1 MKISVIVPVFNAEKY
16 LKKCIDSVIS
26 QTYTDWEMI
35 LVDDGSNDKSG
46 DIADSYAVKDTRIR
60 VIHQENAGPGM
71 ARNHGIDKA
80 TGDFLVFLDSDD
92 YIEKEYFQLLS
103 DCVKEQGAE
112 VVFIDVIQEKP
123 DGEIIRYEKMSR
135 FKEKSKKDMIGCQMT
150 GYMPWGGVRKAVS
163 RKLVTENHLRYSAD
177 TVGEEAI
184 FSFEVLRNARV
195 VSFIE
200 KGLYHYVNHPG
211 SQSKN
216 PNGTWE
222 ITLSKMQRHL
232 EESGLRQEYK
242 EQLASF
248 AFAVMILWLLRFS
261 KQNSISETW
270 KLFEVRR
277 SQYVQEY
284 GWMLRADYLRK
295 ELRLLIPFVRCDV
308 LLPLVLAAKMSK
320 RA

>member
-1 MKISVIVPVFNAEKY
+1 MKISAIVPFFNAEKY

-60 VIHQENAGPGM
+60 VFHQGNAGPGM

-92 YIEKEYFQLLS
+92 YIEREYFLLLS
-103 DCVKEQGAE
+103 NCVKEQGAE

-123 DGEIIRYEKMSR
+123 DGEIIRYEKMSH

-184 FSFEVLRNARV
+184 FSFEVLQNARK

-222 ITLSKMQRHL
+222 ITLSKMQWHL

-248 AFAVMILWLLRFS
+248 AFVVMILWLLRFS

-270 KLFEVRR
+270 KQFKVRR

-295 ELRLLIPFVRCDV
+295 ELRLLIPFVWCDV

>member
-16 LKKCIDSVIS
+16 LKKCVDSVIS
-26 QTYTDWEMI
+26 QTHTDWEMI

-60 VIHQENAGPGM
+60 VFHQENAGPGM

-92 YIEKEYFQLLS
+92 YIEREYFLLLS
-103 DCVKEQGAE
+103 NCIKEQGAE
-112 VVFIDVIQEKP
+112 AVFIDVIQEKP

-184 FSFEVLRNARV
+184 FSFEVLRNARK

-200 KGLYHYVNHPG
+200 NGLYHYVNHPG

-222 ITLSKMQRHL
+222 VTLAKMKQHL
-232 EESGLRQEYK
+232 EEKGIEQEYK
-242 EQLASF
+242 VQVASF
-248 AFAVMILWLLRFS
+248 AFVVMILWLLRYA
-261 KQNSISETW
+261 KKNSIVATW
-270 KLFEVRR
+270 KSFCKKRKA
-277 SQYVQEY
+277 YINEY
-284 GWMLRADYLRK
+284 GWQLNPGYVRK
-295 ELRLLIPFVRCDV
+295 EVRLLLPFVRMHL
-308 LLPLVLAAKMSK
+308 LLPIVVAAEWSK
-320 RA
+320 R